1 MTSSSDP
8 EKRRAEHIALR
19 LIDAQDRRGV
29 RNALAGELINDVSRE
44 AKGEVF
50 QDDPRAASL
59 IRKRIAALA
68 AEAKSSKP
76 RIVLVGESVA
86 RGFPYDPRF
95 NCALALRKLL
105 NLATGADELEVID
118 LAQNGLTYAGL
129 IDLLEPAL
137 ALKPDAFV
145 VFAGNNWRIPSG
157 VRVDGIAEILCAEKS
172 WLAVIEQIK
181 EETRQA
187 VKTQMLVMSELSARH
202 SIPFVF
208 VIPEFNAA
216 DWRSPLDWRNPLLVG
231 ARSRQW
237 RQLLFEAQS
246 ALADHDYNRAAV
258 SSKAMIDL
266 DGGASPVAYEI
277 LATCSRLL
285 GDNEEAR
292 RFIDKAADIGL
303 CVPVLK
309 QPRCFPVIQQTLRS
323 ECAGSAVVMVDLPTR
338 ISESLAG
345 ALPDRNL
352 FLDSCHMTIEGMR
365 LAMACAAE
373 SLLPLLGRRKVG
385 WRDLNA
391 HEFYLDRNVLAEAH
405 FNAARINAR
414 SGQSDEIVR
423 FHFTKAIQHTPEVIN
438 LGLLFAGLCVRQTPY
453 MMCRTFEELLSRRDV
468 FPSISALAAGS
479 PVRRVHFNLLEIQAL
494 KDAVAESISEAGER
508 IDRLLM
514 DEHAVEIQ
522 EVNLLSAPYCDIP
535 FEHLGFEWWEG
546 AIYLRAREPE
556 SLFHL
561 ICDSPAPIQLKLTCR
576 LPSQPMG
583 DETVSV
589 VVNGCPID
597 NLKVCSRWSQHTC
610 LISAEVLRG
619 GLNSLVLAW
628 PEPQESPEE
637 RIEKI
642 TMELERSESLNRWN
656 RLPDIY
662 PIYGEV
668 HAFSAAAQNA
678 HAHVE
683 AANRSRIARNTR
695 EAAASIL

>member
-1 MTSSSDP
+1 MTGSSDP
-8 EKRRAEHIALR
+8 EKRRAEHIASR

-29 RNALAGELINDVSRE
+29 RNALAGEFIIDVSRE
-44 AKGEVF
+44 AKREVF

-59 IRKRIAALA
+59 IRKRVAALA
-68 AEAKSSKP
+68 AEIKSSTP
-76 RIVLVGESVA
+76 RVVLVGESVA
-86 RGFPYDPRF
+86 RGFPYDPQF

-105 NLATGADELEVID
+105 NLATGADEVEVID
-118 LAQNGLTYAGL
+118 LAQVGLTYAGL
-129 IDLLEPAL
+129 IDLIESAL
-137 ALKPDAFV
+137 ALNPDAFV

-157 VRVDGIAEILCAEKS
+157 VRVDGIAEILRAKKS
-172 WLAVIEQIK
+172 WQAVIEQIK
-181 EETRQA
+181 EEIRRA
-187 VKTQMLVMSELSARH
+187 VKALMVMMRELSARH
-202 SIPFVF
+202 SIPFIF

-216 DWRSPLDWRNPLLVG
+216 DWRSPQDWRNPLLAG
-231 ARSRQW
+231 SRSRLWQ
-237 RQLLFEAQS
+237 QLRTEAQS
-246 ALADHDYNRAAV
+246 ALADHDYNKAAV

-292 RFIDKAADIGL
+292 RFIDTAGDIGL

-365 LAMACAAE
+365 LAMACTAE
-373 SLLPLLGRRKVG
+373 SLLPLLGKRKMG
-385 WRDLNA
+385 WRELNV
-391 HEFYLDRNVLAEAH
+391 HEFHMDRRVLAEAH
-405 FNAARINAR
+405 FNAARMNAR
-414 SGQSDEIVR
+414 SGQSYEIVR
-423 FHFTKAIQHTPEVIN
+423 FHFKKAIEHTPEVIN
-438 LGLLFAGLCVRQTPY
+438 LGVLFAGLCLRHMPY

-468 FPSISALAAGS
+468 FPSISSLAAGS

-494 KDAVAESISEAGER
+494 KDAIAESIPEAGER
-508 IDRLLM
+508 IDRLLR

-546 AIYLRAREPE
+546 AIYLRAYEPQ

-561 ICDSPAPIQLKLTCR
+561 ICDRPDPIQLKLTCR
-576 LPSQPMG
+576 LRCQPMG

-589 VVNGCPID
+589 VVNGCLID
-597 NLKVCSRWSQHTC
+597 SSKVSTRWTQHTC
-610 LISAEVLRG
+610 TIPAENLRG
-619 GLNSLVLAW
+619 GVNSLVLAW
-628 PEPQESPEE
+628 PEPQESLEE
-637 RIEKI
+637 RVEKI
-642 TMELERSESLNRWN
+642 TMELERSEPLNRWN

-662 PIYGEV
+662 PVYGEV
-668 HAFSAAAQNA
+668 HAFSAAARNA
-678 HAHVE
+678 HADVE
-683 AANRSRIARNTR
+683 AANRSRVSRNTR